1 MCPLTKMGERFCLA
15 AELDSGATCAPLS
28 LPHREH
34 MARSTAH
41 RNLHSHVQHLSLS
54 DDDDDDDQYD
64 EHQENQW
71 FTDDRAVFGGACKSV
86 SLKKLESRIVL
97 DKYSPN
103 VSARAANELAKATSL
118 QEAGQVKIK
127 DKQDRATVEQVLDP
141 RTRMILLKL
150 LNRGTVESIDGCVST
165 GKEANVYH
173 ATMKDGSLFKD
184 IAIKIYK
191 TSILTFKDRDKYVS
205 GEFRFRHG
213 YCRHNPRKMVRTWA
227 EKEMRNLSRVYDA
240 SIPCPKPLLL
250 RSHVL
255 LMQFIGSSGI
265 PAPLLKDADFSDSK
279 AHQLYLDCVHMV
291 RNLYTRAKLVHADL
305 SEFNLLYHQG
315 TVYVI
320 DVSQSVEMDHPRS
333 LYFLKK
339 DCHNIN
345 SFFRKFGVPTL
356 SLKELFDFVT
366 DPNINDSNEEE
377 YLEKAQEIA
386 AKRSFE
392 VDPET
397 QKIED
402 ETFLESYIP
411 GRLEEVCDY
420 ENDHQLVQESG
431 EKLIYHTI
439 TSLKPDLSGP
449 QTKPALLAE
458 LQESNSSES
467 ASNNESS
474 DEDED
479 ENKSENENDAHEEN
493 KSSKHKSSA
502 RPKDE
507 DAESKKERKK
517 AVKEANRQRREKKM
531 PKHIKRKL
539 VKAGKGKN

>member
-1 MCPLTKMGERFCLA
+1 MARLPINLKHQ
-15 AELDSGATCAPLS
+15 LS
-28 LPHREH
+28 LKDNYDH
-34 MARSTAH
+34 
-41 RNLHSHVQHLSLS
+41 QHLQNDYY
-54 DDDDDDDQYD
+54 DDDDYGDSDQDSNWLGHHDDD
-64 EHQENQW
+64 EKINSS
-71 FTDDRAVFGGACKSV
+71 KSV
-86 SLKKLESRIVL
+86 TLKKFESKIIL
-97 DKYSPN
+97 DKYMPN
-103 VSARAANELAKATSL
+103 VSNKAANELAKAANK
-118 QEAGQVKIK
+118 QEQGHVKIK

-150 LNRGTVESIDGCVST
+150 LNRGTIDSIDGCVST

-173 ATMKDGSLFKD
+173 ATMKDGSSIKD

-227 EKEMRNLSRVYDA
+227 EKEMRNLSRVHDA
-240 SIPCPKPLLL
+240 QIPCPKPLLL

-255 LMQFIGSSGI
+255 LMQFIGTSGI
-265 PAPLLKDADFSDSK
+265 PAPLLKDADLSESK
-279 AHQLYLDCVHMV
+279 AHQLYLDCVHLV

-315 TVYVI
+315 TAYVI

-366 DPNINDSNEEE
+366 DPNINESNEEE

-386 AKRSFE
+386 SKRSFE
-392 VDPET
+392 LDSER

-420 ENDHQLVQESG
+420 ENDHHLVQQSG
-431 EKLIYHTI
+431 EKLIYQTI

-458 LQESNSSES
+458 LDSTSCESDSHTESDDEEDTEEGENS
-467 ASNNESS
+467 N
-474 DEDED
+474 
-479 ENKSENENDAHEEN
+479 EEN
-493 KSSKHKSSA
+493 KSAKHKNNA

-507 DAESKKERKK
+507 DPEAKKERKK

-531 PKHIKRKL
+531 PKHIKKKL